1 MRNTEVKRK
10 NSNIILVI
18 RIISILVILVCI
30 GIIIYR
36 YFNLKEADKII
47 DSINSNITLNDK
59 NIEVNGATA
68 NLIDTDISSLKSK
81 NSDTVGYLKISGTN
95 INYPVVQSSDN
106 DYYLKHSF
114 DKSYSQAGW
123 IFLDYRNNI
132 NKLDK
137 NTIIYGHNMLNGTM
151 FSNLTKM
158 LDKSFFNDDN
168 NTYINLITENKTT
181 LWKIFSVYVT
191 NPDTYY
197 MTIGFSS
204 SNEYLNFLN
213 NIKNKSIYD
222 FRENINS
229 DDKILTLSTC
239 TNLNT
244 KRLVVHAK
252 LIYEQEK

>member
-47 DSINSNITLNDK
+47 DSINSDITLNDK

-68 NLIDTDISSLKSK
+68 NLIDTDISSLKLK
-81 NSDTVGYLKISGTN
+81 NSDTVGYLKVNGTN

-132 NKLDK
+132 NKLDQ

-158 LDKSFFNDDN
+158 LDKSFFNDSN

-204 SNEYLNFLN
+204 SNEYSDFLN

-222 FRENINS
+222 FEENINS

-244 KRLVVHAK
+244 KRLVIHGK

>member
-47 DSINSNITLNDK
+47 DSINSDITLNDK

-68 NLIDTDISSLKSK
+68 NLIDTDISSLKLK
-81 NSDTVGYLKISGTN
+81 NSDTVGYLKVNGTN

-132 NKLDK
+132 NKLDQ

-158 LDKSFFNDDN
+158 LDKSFFNDSN

-204 SNEYLNFLN
+204 SNEYSDFLN

-222 FRENINS
+222 FEENINS

-244 KRLVVHAK
+244 KRLVIHAK